1 MIAISHLGF
10 IVAAYAVAGLTIGA
24 MIAWVVLD
32 GRRLNA
38 EFARATQALDGARRS
53 AKGARP

>member
-1 MIAISHLGF
+1 MMADPHIGF
-10 IVAAYAVAGLTIGA
+10 IVAAYAIAALTIGA

-38 EFARATQALDGARRS
+38 ELARATRALDGARRG
-53 AKGARP
+53 AKGARR